1 MTPKSDTR
9 LRLTRTLDADP
20 ATVFAAWTDPG
31 RMKEWFSP
39 ETVAVEDVE
48 ADAVVGGAYRVRM
61 RSDEGQAFTARGTY
75 REIDPPH
82 RLVFTWDWEQE
93 QSAVGE
99 TVVTVELREVD
110 GGTELVLT
118 HEGFPAAEARDG
130 HEEGWASCLDRLE
143 AHLT

>member
-20 ATVFAAWTDPG
+20 ATVFAAWTEPD
-31 RMKEWFSP
+31 RMKAWFSP
-39 ETVAVEDVE
+39 EAVAVEDVE

-61 RSDEGQAFTARGTY
+61 RSDEGQAFTAHGTY

-82 RLVFTWDWEQE
+82 RLVFTWDWEQKE
-93 QSAVGE
+93 SAVGE